1 MKIRRGVEKRWGC
14 LFPCLVTRA
23 IHLELADSLST
34 DDFLLCLRNFIGRR
48 GHPFHMHSDNGTN
61 FKGADAELKQCL
73 EDLGPVSQSSS
84 QAQLRR
90 VSAELET
97 CLNGDGDEDGFLGGA

>member
-1 MKIRRGVEKRWGC
+1 MNGKKRKVPKVMIKFQMYLEYSLLGI
-14 LFPCLVTRA
+14 FNVT
-23 IHLELADSLST
+23 
-34 DDFLLCLRNFIGRR
+34 F
-48 GHPFHMHSDNGTN
+48 
-61 FKGADAELKQCL
+61 Q
-73 EDLGPVSQSSS
+73 GPVSQSSS